1 MTPTSTSTRADQQ
14 ARRRARVVDTARR
27 LAEDGGY
34 DAVQMRAVAQQA
46 DVALGTIYRYFASKD
61 QLLLAVLSQVA
72 EQLEGQINEHPP
84 TGTTA
89 AERVAD
95 VTGRCCAVLE
105 ANPRLGHA
113 MVTAL
118 STSDPSG
125 VEMRDAVNE
134 QLKTIIGKAL
144 DGQFGDRLDD
154 FDDIVHV
161 LGMVWFA
168 AMQGWISGRTPSGSM
183 SEELAIAARLLL
195 TS

>member
-1 MTPTSTSTRADQQ
+1 MTPTSTPTRADQQ

-34 DAVQMRAVAQQA
+34 DAVQMRTVAQQA
-46 DVALGTIYRYFASKD
+46 DVALGTIYRYFTSKD

-72 EQLEGQINEHPP
+72 EQLEGQINERPP
-84 TGTTA
+84 SGATA

-105 ANPRLGHA
+105 ANPLLGHA

-118 STSDPSG
+118 STSDPAG
-125 VEMRDAVNE
+125 IEMRDVVNE
-134 QLKTIIGKAL
+134 QLKTILGKAL
-144 DGQFGDRLDD
+144 DGHIDA

-168 AMQGWISGRTPSGSM
+168 AMQGWITGRTPSGSM
-183 SEELAIAARLLL
+183 SEELALAARLLL
-195 TS
+195 KN